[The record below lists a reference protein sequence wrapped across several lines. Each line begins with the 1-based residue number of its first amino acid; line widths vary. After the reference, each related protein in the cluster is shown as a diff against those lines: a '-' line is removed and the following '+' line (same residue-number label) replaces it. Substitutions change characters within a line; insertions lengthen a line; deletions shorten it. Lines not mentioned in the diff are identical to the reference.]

1 MQNSLDRTALDLAM
15 KSLAIRLSENNAEKI
30 EIVVCGGSA
39 LVLTGLVPR
48 TTKDVDIVALIRAG
62 RLVSPVPLPDAL
74 IQAASEVAEDLAI
87 DSNWL
92 NNGPSSGE
100 GGLFQMG
107 LPRGFA
113 ERLTSE
119 AYGECLIV
127 HFIDRFDQIHFKL
140 YASVDRGGYHIE
152 DLRALAPTPEELESA
167 CRWCMTH
174 DVSGGFRMVLLSL
187 LKELGYADVANR
199 L

>member
-1 MQNSLDRTALDLAM
+1 MQKSLDRTTLDLAM

-39 LVLTGLVPR
+39 LVLTGMVLR

-62 RLVSPVPLPDAL
+62 RLVSPAPLPDEL

-107 LPRGFA
+107 LPLGFA
-113 ERLTSE
+113 DRLISE
-119 AYGECLIV
+119 AYGECLRV
-127 HFIDRFDQIHFKL
+127 HFIDRLDQIHFKL

-152 DLRALAPTPEELESA
+152 DFRALIPTPDELESA

-174 DVSGGFRMVLLSL
+174 DVSEGFRMVLSHL
-187 LKELGYADVANR
+187 LKELGYEDVANK